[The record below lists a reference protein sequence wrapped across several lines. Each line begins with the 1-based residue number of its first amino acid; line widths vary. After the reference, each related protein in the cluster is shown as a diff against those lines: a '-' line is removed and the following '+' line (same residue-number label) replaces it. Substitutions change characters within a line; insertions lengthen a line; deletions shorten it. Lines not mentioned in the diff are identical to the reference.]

1 MTNKAKSVDE
11 WLDSV
16 DYGYLD
22 NYVPSEFA
30 LKFMNYIKLVNG
42 AQGESNKTPPMHLA
56 MIDKLASPDKYIVNL
71 VFRGSGKTSI
81 FGEYLFPFIAI
92 FRSSPYLGDVD
103 GAIYISDS
111 MENGAKSLRK
121 NMEHRYNNSE
131 FLQTQLPIAK
141 FTDNYIEFTNQKGQ
155 QFGVKLFG
163 ATTGIRG
170 TKIFGKRPVLC
181 VLDDL
186 ISDEAS
192 KSKTVMNAIKDTV
205 YKGINY
211 ALDPK
216 NRKIIFNGTPFNK
229 EDIIIEAVESGG
241 WSVNVYP
248 VCEQFPCAEKDFK
261 GAWEDRFSYSL
272 IKEQYDLAVSTGKGA
287 AFYQELMLRINSA
300 DERLVQDE
308 EIRWYSRIDLLQNRG
323 NFNFYITTD
332 FATSAKQTAD
342 FSVISVWAYNN
353 NGDWFWVDGICEKQ
367 TMDKN
372 IDNLFTLVQQYKP
385 QAVGIEVTGQQG
397 AFIQWL
403 QKEQMTRNIWFRFA
417 SNQSGNS
424 AGIRPTTD
432 KLTRFN
438 MVVPWF
444 KSGKFYFPKEA
455 EKTVAIGEM
464 LQEISLATKNGIKG
478 HDDCIDTISQLVYM
492 NPWKPSVEAEP
503 VKRDNSS
510 YGGMWDFSDIE
521 SETPYETGLDSYI
534 I

>member
-1 MTNKAKSVDE
+1 MTDKAKSVDE

-92 FRSSPYLGDVD
+92 FRSIPYLGDVD

-300 DERLVQDE
+300 DDRLIQDD
-308 EIRWYSRIDLLQNRG
+308 EIRWYSRIELLENRS
-323 NFNFYITTD
+323 NFNVYITTD

-353 NGDWFWVDGICEKQ
+353 NGDWFWVDGICAKQ
-367 TMDKN
+367 TMDKS
-372 IDNLFTLVQQYKP
+372 IDDLFRLVQEYQP
-385 QAVGIEVTGQQG
+385 ASVGIEVTGQQG
-397 AFIQWL
+397 AFLQWIS
-403 QKEQMTRNIWFRFA
+403 KEMMSRNIWFNFA
-417 SNQSGNS
+417 STKNTP
-424 AGIRPTTD
+424 GIRPTTD

-438 MVVPWF
+438 LMVPLF
-444 KSGKFYFPKEA
+444 KAGKMYFPNEMKDTAIMKEF
-455 EKTVAIGEM
+455 M
-464 LQEISLATKNGIKG
+464 QQISLSTRDGIKG
-478 HDDCIDTISQLVYM
+478 HDDCIDTISMLTYM
-492 NPWKPSVEAEP
+492 NAWKPSFATP
-503 VKRDNSS
+503 VLKQDNIQKGLWEFKDTSPE
-510 YGGMWDFSDIE
+510 SDA
-521 SETPYETGLDSYI
+521 YDSYI
-534 I
+534 V